1 MKKGKRIFALLLSA
15 VMISTLTIT
24 GCEKKAPAV
33 KPIAKVNSKEAY
45 IGLKNT
51 QKWLFKK
58 EGRYLEVRRGIC
70 YKKRQGRESI
80 LWYQRKA

>member
-1 MKKGKRIFALLLSA
+1 MKKGKSIFALLLSA
-15 VMISTLTIT
+15 VMICTLTLT

-45 IGLKNT
+45 IGLKNI

-58 EGRYLEVRRGIC
+58 EGDTCIC